1 MCCPYKEYMLLAI
14 DIGNTSIHNGIF
26 DKRSL
31 NKAFRVP
38 AYSTKLDRQ
47 YKRAL
52 KTYFNKIDSVIVT
65 SVVPGVLKKVE
76 RIIKKFINKLNF
88 RGKKSLAEKIIYQA
102 MDVLKE
108 KTKENPVKVVTQA
121 VDKVRPLLEVKP
133 RRVGGATFQVPV
145 EVKPDRSYSLAL
157 RWIINYARQR
167 KGKPMSQKLAEELLD
182 AYQGQGA
189 ATKKREDTHKMAEAN
204 RAFAHYRW

>member
-1 MCCPYKEYMLLAI
+1 MPRDQRKVVKREILPDWKY
-14 DIGNTSIHNGIF
+14 NSI
-26 DKRSL
+26 
-31 NKAFRVP
+31 
-38 AYSTKLDRQ
+38 
-47 YKRAL
+47 
-52 KTYFNKIDSVIVT
+52 
-65 SVVPGVLKKVE
+65 
-76 RIIKKFINKLNF
+76 IIKKFINKLNF